1 MHIVWFFSTFLWTAH
16 VLAIGVRSNK
26 FTLWFPYFDYHWRQ
40 VAQEQCA
47 TEINDFHGNIKDR
60 FRAPCAA
67 ALDCILENSSESIKS
82 NLANSQVVLGLTP
95 TILSFVGSDIAELAA
110 LSTHHPLLVIL
121 LSLGAPALQI
131 RHIFTPL
138 EVAKIV
144 NKTPS
149 KFVRMYHGWLTSR
162 SRAVQGLFDIGLH
175 VLAIGAVA
183 NNIATSLYLDS
194 RAVVGFRCGSVF
206 MPLAW
211 GLMGIFPSIFAMLA
225 VYQQYQ
231 LPTFT
236 FRQSGKEA
244 RKKRSRVLTKESY
257 EAPRRWISE
266 ALFSAAALAALLQLV
281 YGTSILSAM
290 TPISYFDA
298 LPIVARYAASNIVCR
313 SLLLVELDKVRIKL
327 GGPQ

>member
-1 MHIVWFFSTFLWTAH
+1 MHKVWLLSIFLWMAN
-16 VLAIGVRSNK
+16 VVAIGVRSNK
-26 FTLWFPYFDYHWRQ
+26 FRLWFPYFDYHWRQ
-40 VAQEQCA
+40 VAREQCA
-47 TEINDFHGNIKDR
+47 TEIDDFHGNNKDR

-95 TILSFVGSDIAELAA
+95 TILSFVGSDIAELAV
-110 LSTHHPLLVIL
+110 LSTHHPLLAIL

-149 KFVRMYHGWLTSR
+149 KFVRLYDGWLTSQY
-162 SRAVQGLFDIGLH
+162 RAARRLFDVGLR
-175 VLAIGAVA
+175 VLAIGAIA

-211 GLMGIFPSIFAMLA
+211 GLLGVFPAIFALLA
-225 VYQQYQ
+225 VYQQYR
-231 LPTFT
+231 LPTLT
-236 FRQSGKEA
+236 FRQSGKDA
-244 RKKRSRVLTKESY
+244 RAKRSRVLTKETY

-298 LPIVARYAASNIVCR
+298 LPVVARYAASNIVCR
-313 SLLLVELDKVRIKL
+313 SLLLVELDRVRIKL
-327 GGPQ
+327 RGP